1 MRVEYLPVKARCLQ
15 ALGSLKRV
23 EADRDENSGEKFSS
37 GRFSLLCQIVA
48 KEDSSKR
55 DAKCDHR
62 SLGIGLVDKVEYLRE
77 VLRVGCTVRPR
88 VLDLDSAPASEVEHT
103 DPGPNL
109 GLDHPDQRLV
119 VVTLGGARDARQ
131 DQQDGCLLVLVLENF
146 EKIQKNRKILRS
158 LA

>member
-1 MRVEYLPVKARCLQ
+1 MRVEYLPVKARCLK
-15 ALGSLKRV
+15 ALRSLKRV

-88 VLDLDSAPASEVEHT
+88 VLHLDSAPASEVEHT
-103 DPGPNL
+103 DPGPDL
-109 GLDHPDQRLV
+109 SLDHPDQRLV

-131 DQQDGCLLVLVLENF
+131 DQQDGCLLVLVLKNL
-146 EKIQKNRKILRS
+146 EKFRKVGKS